1 MNSLHR
7 YQPHHEREVGHS
19 LMGTRVRPP
28 DVSDLSG
35 QPAADGGSGVK
46 RLAVG
51 VVNAVV
57 EELCLMVG
65 HREGAFAGQTRGR
78 ERRAAV
84 HRRQIAMYVAH
95 VVLRLSLTDIGI
107 AYGRDR
113 TTVGHACNVV
123 EDRRDDAAYD
133 RFVAGIERIVT
144 SALELRGVAHGH

>member
-1 MNSLHR
+1 ME
-7 YQPHHEREVGHS
+7 PVHHHHPRVGRGSGERV
-19 LMGTRVRPP
+19 L
-28 DVSDLSG
+28 LSG
-35 QPAADGGSGVK
+35 RRHEAAQVGEAEQAVGSGLAAR
-46 RLAVG
+46 RLALG

-57 EELCLMVG
+57 EELCFMLG

-113 TTVGHACNVV
+113 TTVGHACHVV

-133 RFVAGIERIVT
+133 RFVAGIERIVS
-144 SALELRGVAHGH
+144 SALELREVSHGH

>member
-1 MNSLHR
+1 MNPVHR
-7 YQPHHEREVGHS
+7 YQPHPVREVGHS
-19 LMGTRVRPP
+19 LVAARVRPA
-28 DVSDLSG
+28 DSSDFGGL
-35 QPAADGGSGVK
+35 PAARAGLVAK

-51 VVNAVV
+51 VVDAVV

-133 RFVAGIERIVT
+133 CFVGGIERIVT
-144 SALELRGVAHGH
+144 SALELRGVSHGH

>member
-1 MNSLHR
+1 MGSVHR
-7 YQPHHEREVGHS
+7 YQPRLGGEVGQS
-19 LMGTRVRPP
+19 LVAARVRPP
-28 DVSDLSG
+28 DVSEFDDLHTSSG
-35 QPAADGGSGVK
+35 GVAAE
-46 RLAVG
+46 RRAVD

-107 AYGRDR
+107 VYGRDR

-133 RFVAGIERIVT
+133 RFVAGIERIVG
-144 SALELRGVAHGH
+144 SALELRGVSHGH